1 MYDCYL
7 SQFECMKRILDGK
20 ERLLDGFPSFYR
32 SVNPDRV
39 YLMGSGTSY
48 NACSAAAAFM
58 EKCLGTEVL
67 AVAPTCVGNVY
78 GKRPL
83 AIAVSQSGRST
94 NTVSALGK
102 MRASGAAVITLT
114 DPIHTPVGDAGDF
127 SMRLDA
133 GQELVGPKTR
143 GYMATVLTLCLMAL
157 EAGFMSGGIDKAFH
171 DSAVAAF
178 SETAARG
185 GKYFEACQKFYD
197 ANLEDLKKARHFL
210 FVGKGVAAKVAQE
223 DALKVLETLCYPSSG
238 YEYEE
243 FLHGP
248 ACCTDEGL
256 ACFFFLS
263 GDEDRARMLQTAK
276 IIREATPNCYIV
288 SHSPEIGG
296 EKTLYLATP
305 DPWACSPFTDILFGQ
320 LISARLTEELG
331 RTRHPAVKDIF
342 ARMNTK
348 VPVGTES
355 S

>member
-1 MYDCYL
+1 MHDCYL
-7 SQFECMKRILDGK
+7 SQFDCMKRILEGK
-20 ERLLDGFPSFYR
+20 GSLLDGFSDFYR
-32 SVNPDRV
+32 SIDPDRV

-48 NACSAAAAFM
+48 NACSAAAPFM

-67 AVAPTCVGNVY
+67 AVAPTCVGNIY

-83 AIAVSQSGRST
+83 VIAVSQSGRST
-94 NTVSALGK
+94 NTVGALGK
-102 MRASGAAVITLT
+102 MRESGVAAVTLT
-114 DPIHTPVGDAGDF
+114 DPIDTPVGKAGDF
-127 SMRLDA
+127 SLSLDA

-143 GYMATVLTLCLMAL
+143 GYMATVLTLCLAAL
-157 EAGFMSGGIDKAFH
+157 EAGLMGGGIDKAFH
-171 DSAVAAF
+171 DGAVAAL

-185 GKYFEACQKFYD
+185 GEYFAACQKFYD

-210 FVGKGVAAKVAQE
+210 FVGKGVAARVAQE

-256 ACFFFLS
+256 ALFLFLA
-263 GDEDRARMLQTAK
+263 GDGDRERMLQTAN

-288 SHSPEIGG
+288 SHDPEIRG
-296 EKTLYLATP
+296 EKILYLATP
-305 DPWACSPFTDILFGQ
+305 DPCACSPFTDILFGQ

-331 RTRHPAVKDIF
+331 RARHPAVKDIF

-348 VPVGTES
+348 IPAGKEPS
-355 S
+355 